1 MEIQKLKSSLEDSW
15 AQITSFED
23 LNHHLQKNLEAMNDK
38 EQQMNLEFKSL
49 NDSLAILN
57 KEKVNLMREMTLIHE
72 NNLALEKEL
81 NKYKELALQSQN
93 EIENYQN
100 QLDVYSKVLKIM
112 QEKVNTIENKSF
124 EAISKTHKYN
134 ESLNDGD
141 ILSKISH
148 LKSKLSYS
156 SPDKGES

>member
-1 MEIQKLKSSLEDSW
+1 MKSSLEDSW
-15 AQITSFED
+15 SQINS
-23 LNHHLQKNLEAMNDK
+23 LEEQNQVFKKRIEESSYK
-38 EQQMNLEFKSL
+38 EQQINFEFKSL
-49 NDSLAILN
+49 NDSLATLN

-81 NKYKELALQSQN
+81 NKYKDLALQSQN

-112 QEKVNTIENKSF
+112 QEKVNNIENKSF
-124 EAISKTHKYN
+124 EAINKTNKYN
-134 ESLNDGD
+134 ECLNDGD
-141 ILSKISH
+141 LLSKISH